1 MPPVDGDESDDDA
14 TERLPDLTLY
24 KILTL
29 LPPSSATRCKVVC
42 RRWRSM
48 ISSPSFVRDHAA
60 AARSRYP
67 SILLFDGA
75 ARFLGRIV
83 DENRT
88 ARLALRRWRAEP
100 TEGYGVQNCC
110 GPLACLRNG
119 LGGAELVNCYTHDT
133 PDAWVS
139 GRHINPATGDCFRL
153 GGDNDN
159 FVRDR
164 RTRTGADQ
172 LPWYCLGRCP
182 STGEYKVMRF
192 DIRVPYSSAP
202 HVTCEVCALG
212 DRGGRGLSRMWREVG
227 VWDVSFC
234 PSDGGVHIA
243 GVVYYVANFLGAPFV
258 FGFDLST
265 YQLRHI
271 DLPAVDDAVA
281 SLSELEGQLCA
292 SLVPAGQ
299 WCGDGGVNMDL
310 WVLPDGGHD
319 QHEWIHR
326 YRFELNGSVR
336 HIPRPLFVR
345 SGRRLIMKC
354 ADGSLCSYD
363 VGGGSDD
370 GAFLVFQ
377 HKSGQRMSGAT
388 ADVFVES
395 LLPVRTILK
404 S

>member
-1 MPPVDGDESDDDA
+1 MDEDEPMPPVDGDESDDDA
-14 TERLPDLTLY
+14 AERLPDSTLY

-42 RRWRSM
+42 KRWRSM

-60 AARSRYP
+60 AVRSGDP

-75 ARFLGRIV
+75 ARFPGRI
-83 DENRT
+83 
-88 ARLALRRWRAEP
+88 
-100 TEGYGVQNCC
+100 NCC
-110 GPLACLRNG
+110 GSLACLRNG
-119 LGGAELVNCYTHDT
+119 LGGAELVN
-133 PDAWVS
+133 
-139 GRHINPATGDCFRL
+139 PATGDCFRL
-153 GGDNDN
+153 GGDNDV
-159 FVRDR
+159 VRDR
-164 RTRTGADQ
+164 RTRTGSDQ
-172 LPWYCLGRCP
+172 LPWYCLGRCQA
-182 STGEYKVMRF
+182 TGEYKVMRF
-192 DIRVPYSSAP
+192 DVRVPYSSAP

-212 DRGGRGLSRMWREVG
+212 GRGGQGLSRMWREVG
-227 VWDVSFC
+227 VWNVNFC

-243 GVVYYVANFLGAPFV
+243 GVVYYVAKFLGGPFV
-258 FGFDLST
+258 VAFDLTT

-281 SLSELEGQLCA
+281 SLSELEGRLCA

-310 WVLPDGGHD
+310 WVLRDGGHD

-326 YRFELNGSVR
+326 YSFELDGSAR
-336 HIPRPLFVR
+336 HIPRPLFV
-345 SGRRLIMKC
+345 SGGRRLIMKC

-363 VGGGSDD
+363 VAGGSDD

-377 HKSGQRMSGAT
+377 HKSGQRMRGAT

-395 LLPVRTILK
+395 LLPVRTILQ